1 MSRSWRLNSLNIFG
15 IVLDRLGWLLFEI
28 ASKNV
33 GLFLH
38 TVHFNL
44 TVFFLSLQPSTTKEQ
59 FP

>member
-33 GLFLH
+33 GVIFAYGP
-38 TVHFNL
+38 F
-44 TVFFLSLQPSTTKEQ
+44 
-59 FP
+59 